1 MKEWDSE
8 GGMERTEGRTE
19 SVDPAIQRVVSK
31 TLETANQVGKA
42 QTDIRK
48 FGKLVPTLIE
58 RGIEG
63 INLSMFDDATKQ
75 AILTEVGD
83 ECLRKGKINE
93 AVKAYIYAGV
103 QDRLIALGEN
113 YESMGMYSNAID
125 MYVFAKAKERLDV
138 IGDKCIRDAKFAD
151 AIKALNHAGNRKK
164 LLDVGDECIKRAKWD
179 YALEIFSIIGN
190 KQKLIELGDMCCSS
204 SQLFSYASRAY
215 ELAGDK
221 DRLSRLADLCLREGL
236 INTAYKTYALADNA
250 PMVAFIKEN
259 FLKTSVG

>member
-1 MKEWDSE
+1 MLKELDFPKE
-8 GGMERTEGRTE
+8 EDTDRM
-19 SVDPAIQRVVSK
+19 DHAAIQHVVSK
-31 TLETANQVGKA
+31 TLETAQQVEKA
-42 QTDIRK
+42 QPDIRK

-63 INLSMFDDATKQ
+63 INLSMFDDTTKQ

-93 AVKAYIYAGV
+93 AVKAYVYAGGR
-103 QDRLIALGEN
+103 DRLIALGEN
-113 YESMGMYSNAID
+113 YENMGMYSSAVD
-125 MYVFAKAKERLDV
+125 MYVFAKAKERLEV
-138 IGDKCIRDAKFAD
+138 IGDKCIREAKFSD

-164 LLDVGDECIKRAKWD
+164 LLDVGDECMRRNKWD
-179 YALEIFSIIGN
+179 FALEIFSILGN
-190 KQKLIELGDMCCSS
+190 KHKLIELGDMCCTS

-236 INTAYKTYALADNA
+236 INTAYKTYAIADNT

-259 FLKTSVG
+259 FLKSVV

>member
-1 MKEWDSE
+1 MLNEWEEADN
-8 GGMERTEGRTE
+8 
-19 SVDPAIQRVVSK
+19 SVDHAAIQRVVSK
-31 TLETANQVGKA
+31 TLETANQIEKA
-42 QTDIRK
+42 QPDIRK

-63 INLSMFDDATKQ
+63 INLSMFDDTTKQ

-93 AVKAYIYAGV
+93 AVKAYVFAGAR
-103 QDRLIALGEN
+103 DRLVALGEN

-125 MYVFAKAKERLDV
+125 MYVYAKAKEQLEV
-138 IGDKCIRDAKFAD
+138 IGDKCIRDAKFSD
-151 AIKALNHAGNRKK
+151 AIKALNHSGNRKK
-164 LLDVGDECIKRAKWD
+164 LLDVGDECMKRSKWD
-179 YALEIFSIIGN
+179 FALEIFSILGT
-190 KQKLIELGDMCCSS
+190 KHKLIELGDMCCTS
-204 SQLFSYASRAY
+204 SQLFGYASRAY

-236 INTAYKTYALADNA
+236 INTAYKTYATADNA

-259 FLKTSVG
+259 FMKGQL